1 MSKILI
7 VDDEELMCR
16 ALTRKVVSMGHE
28 VACAYTLKDGAK
40 KAGSGYYDVIFL
52 DVRMPDGNGL
62 DAITPMRSTSSQ
74 PEVIIITGAGDPD
87 GAELAIRNGAWDY
100 IEKNA
105 SINMMVLPMV
115 RALQYREAAKIK
127 NPLPAMKTH
136 NIVGSSAAIRNVL
149 DLAAQAS
156 QTDANVL
163 VTGNT
168 GTGKELLAL
177 AIHKNS
183 GRANGNFVVVDCAA
197 LSETLV
203 ESMLFGYEKGAYT
216 SADKAREGLI
226 KQADG
231 GTLFLDEIGELPFS
245 IQKAFLRVLQE
256 RRFRPLGS
264 KQEIESNFRL
274 ISATNRRLDDMA
286 AKGVFRN
293 DLLFRL
299 KAFTIE
305 IPVLSERLDDIPAL
319 VQHHLAKICQRYG
332 MPMKE
337 PSQEFLDALKQYDWP
352 GNVRELMNTLEW
364 SLTVAHDDLT
374 LFPKHLPSHVR
385 IKAARAKIKKGGYG
399 KSKPALPDMVEEA
412 QAPPLA
418 QEEAL
423 PTAGT
428 TLVTVTPAWG
438 EMASLQAIRDAA
450 IESVEKQY
458 LVDLLALTGADIRE
472 ACRISGLSRSRLY
485 ELMKK
490 YGISKTANYT
500 VTS

>member
-28 VACAYTLKDGAK
+28 AACAGTLKEGIRKTMSD
-40 KAGSGYYDVIFL
+40 YYDVIFL

-62 DAITPMRSTSSQ
+62 DAIAPMRSSSSQ

-105 SINMMVLPMV
+105 SLNMMVLPMV

-127 NPLPAMKTH
+127 NPLPAMKPH
-136 NIVGSSAAIRNVL
+136 NIVGSSPAVKTILAQ
-149 DLAAQAS
+149 AAQAS
-156 QTDANVL
+156 QTDTSVL
-163 VTGNT
+163 ITGNT

-183 GRANGNFVVVDCAA
+183 ARADGNFVVVDCAA

-216 SADKAREGLI
+216 SADRAREGLI

-264 KQEIESNFRL
+264 KQEIESDFRL
-274 ISATNRRLDDMA
+274 ISATNRRLDEMA
-286 AKGVFRN
+286 AKGLFRN

-299 KAFTIE
+299 KAFAIE
-305 IPVLSERLDDIPAL
+305 VPVLLDRLEDIPDL

-332 MPMKE
+332 IPMKD
-337 PSQEFLDALKQYDWP
+337 PSLEFMEALSRYDWP

-364 SLTVAHDDLT
+364 SLTVSHNDQVLYA
-374 LFPKHLPSHVR
+374 KHLPSHVR
-385 IKAARAKIKKGGYG
+385 IKAARAKVGGNTPV
-399 KSKPALPDMVEEA
+399 KT
-412 QAPPLA
+412 APPTEAIPVPVGEPEPVAERQMRPQAAPESLA
-418 QEEAL
+418 PLQE
-423 PTAGT
+423 
-428 TLVTVTPAWG
+428 
-438 EMASLQAIRDAA
+438 IRDAA
-450 IESVEKQY
+450 IEGIERQY
-458 LVDLLALTGADIRE
+458 LADLLALTGANIKN

-490 YGISKTANYT
+490 YGISKTAASNAPD
-500 VTS
+500 